1 LSTENTQTLIVANR
15 LSLDNGLRMI
25 HCQDSSTAMVAL
37 NVLVNAGA
45 RDENENLTGIAH
57 LFEHMMFGGSQ
68 NIPDYDGEITEAG
81 GENNA
86 WTSNDFTNF
95 YDIAPAHNAETLFH
109 LESDRMLAP
118 SLSQH
123 TLDVQRDVVIEE
135 FKQQCLNR
143 PYGDLMHH
151 LRGMVYGNHPYSWPV
166 IGKTPEHLRKVVRQ
180 DMLDWFEHN
189 YTPANSVVAI
199 TGNISF
205 ERAAEL
211 TKKWFGDIPSR
222 NYTPRNLPSI
232 PDLKAPITKTVTGPV
247 PATTITVAYLM
258 DEYGT
263 QDYYAADAITDLLS
277 AGHASRFYRRLIID
291 DGASVFAEADAS
303 ITGCE
308 HRGLLMLTARL
319 ASEDID
325 PQIAVDKLIEQAKTV
340 ITEGISDIELQR
352 LKNRQQSMFIMS
364 CMDYIGKGQRLAMA
378 EMHNEEPD
386 AQLNAYLKLTAD
398 YIVGVAD
405 KIFNNTHP
413 AVLIYRPEGKQ

>member
-1 LSTENTQTLIVANR
+1 MINANR
-15 LSLDNGLRMI
+15 FTLDNGLRMI

-37 NVLVNAGA
+37 NVLVNTGA
-45 RDENENLTGIAH
+45 RDEDPNLTGIAH

-68 NIPDYDGEITEAG
+68 NIPDYDLEITDAG

-86 WTSNDFTNF
+86 WTGNDFTNF

-118 SLSQH
+118 SLSEQ
-123 TLDVQRDVVIEE
+123 TLTVQRGVVIEE

-151 LRGMVYGNHPYSWPV
+151 LRAMIYGDHPYSWPV
-166 IGKTPEHLRKVVRQ
+166 IGKTPEHLQRVVRE
-180 DMLDWFEHN
+180 DMVGWFERN
-189 YTPANSVVAI
+189 YTPANAVLAV
-199 TGNISF
+199 TGNITF
-205 ERAAEL
+205 EHACEL
-211 TKKWFGDIPSR
+211 TKKWFGDIPAR
-222 NYTPRNLPSI
+222 KTPVRSLPPI
-232 PDLKAPITKTVTGPV
+232 PDLAEPITKTVTGQV

-263 QDYYAADAITDLLS
+263 QGYYAADAITDLLS

-291 DGASVFAEADAS
+291 DGASTFAEADAS

-325 PQIAVDKLIEQAKTV
+325 PAQAVQKLIEQARTV
-340 ITEGISDIELQR
+340 VTEGVTELEMQR
-352 LKNRQQSMFIMS
+352 LKNRQQSMFVMG
-364 CMDYIGKGQRLAMA
+364 CLDYIGKGQRLAMA
-378 EMHNEEPD
+378 EMHGEQADTQIN
-386 AQLNAYLKLTAD
+386 NYLKLTPEF
-398 YIVGVAD
+398 VVSVAD
-405 KIFNNTHP
+405 KIFNHTNP
-413 AVLIYRPEGKQ
+413 AVLIYRPANNNGCNN

>member
-1 LSTENTQTLIVANR
+1 MIIANR
-15 LSLDNGLRMI
+15 LTLDNGLRMI
-25 HCQDSSTAMVAL
+25 HCQDTSTAMVAL
-37 NVLVNAGA
+37 NILVNTGA

-57 LFEHMMFGGSQ
+57 LFEHLMFGGSK
-68 NIPDYDGEITEAG
+68 NIPDYDIEITEAG

-86 WTSNDFTNF
+86 WTGNDFTNF

-118 SLSQH
+118 LLSEHSLS
-123 TLDVQRDVVIEE
+123 VQRDVVIEE

-151 LRGMVYGNHPYSWPV
+151 LRGMVYGSHPYSWPV
-166 IGKTPEHLRKVVRQ
+166 IGKTPEHLERVERQ
-180 DMLDWFEHN
+180 DMVDWFERN
-189 YTPANSVVAI
+189 YTPMNAVLAI

-211 TKKWFGDIPSR
+211 TKKWFGDIPAR
-222 NYTPRNLPSI
+222 KTPARNLPAI
-232 PDLKAPITKTVTGPV
+232 EDLKEPITKEVRGAV

-263 QDYYAADAITDLLS
+263 PDYYAADALTDLLS
-277 AGHASRFYRRLIID
+277 AGHASRFYRRLIIE
-291 DGASVFAEADAS
+291 DGASMFAEADAS

-325 PQIAVDKLIEQAKTV
+325 PMIAVDKLIEQSRTV
-340 ITEGISDIELQR
+340 INEGVSELDMQR
-352 LKNRQQSMFIMS
+352 LKNRHQSMFIMS
-364 CMDYIGKGQRLAMA
+364 CLDYIGKGQRLAMA
-378 EMHNEEPD
+378 EMHNEQPD
-386 AQLNAYLKLTAD
+386 TQLNSYMKLTAD
-398 YIVGVAD
+398 DIVNVAD
-405 KIFNNTHP
+405 KIFNHTNP
-413 AVLIYRPEGKQ
+413 AVLIYRPEDKQ

>member
-1 LSTENTQTLIVANR
+1 MSTENTQSLIVANR

-37 NVLVNAGA
+37 NVLVDAGA
-45 RDENENLTGIAH
+45 RDEDANLTGIAH

-95 YDIAPAHNAETLFH
+95 YDIAPAHNVETLFH

-151 LRGMVYGNHPYSWPV
+151 LRGMIYGDHPYSWPV
-166 IGKTPEHLRKVVRQ
+166 IGKTPEHLRAVVRE
-180 DMLDWFEHN
+180 DMLGWFDRN
-189 YTPANSVVAI
+189 YTPSNAVVAV

-211 TKKWFGDIPSR
+211 TKKWFGDIPARSHK
-222 NYTPRNLPSI
+222 PRRLPDIPNLSEP
-232 PDLKAPITKTVTGPV
+232 KTKTVSGPV

-263 QDYYAADAITDLLS
+263 PGYYAADAITDLLS

-291 DGASVFAEADAS
+291 DGASMFAEADAS
-303 ITGCE
+303 ILGSE
-308 HRGLLMLTARL
+308 HRGLLLLNARL
-319 ASEDID
+319 ASEDIN
-325 PQIAVDKLIEQAKTV
+325 PQTAVDALIAQAKSV
-340 ITEGISDIELQR
+340 ITEGITDNELQR

-378 EMHNEEPD
+378 EIHNEEPD
-386 AQLNAYLKLTAD
+386 SQLNAYMQLTAD
-398 YIVGVAD
+398 YIVQVAD
-405 KIFNNTHP
+405 SIFNHTHP
-413 AVLIYRPEGKQ
+413 AVLIYRPESKQ

>member
-1 LSTENTQTLIVANR
+1 
-15 LSLDNGLRMI
+15 
-25 HCQDSSTAMVAL
+25 MVAV
-37 NVLVNAGA
+37 NVLVNTGA
-45 RDENENLTGIAH
+45 RDEDANLTGIAH

-68 NIPDYDGEITEAG
+68 NIPEYDVEITEAG

-86 WTSNDFTNF
+86 WTGNDFTNF

-118 SLSQH
+118 SLSEQ
-123 TLDVQRDVVIEE
+123 TLTVQRGVVIEE

-151 LRGMVYGNHPYSWPV
+151 LRGMIYGNHPYSWPV
-166 IGKTPEHLRKVVRQ
+166 IGKTPEHLERVVRQ
-180 DMLDWFEHN
+180 DMVDWFERN
-189 YTPANSVVAI
+189 YTPGNAVLAV

-205 ERAAEL
+205 ERACEL
-211 TKKWFGDIPSR
+211 TQKWFGDIPAR
-222 NYTPRNLPSI
+222 RTPVRNLPPI
-232 PDLKAPITKTVTGPV
+232 ADLAAPVTKTVEGAV
-247 PATTITVAYLM
+247 PATTVTVAYLM

-277 AGHASRFYRRLIID
+277 AGHASWFYRRLIID

-308 HRGLLMLTARL
+308 HRGLLMLTGRL

-325 PQIAVDKLIEQAKTV
+325 PNEAVQKLIEQARTV
-340 ITEGISDIELQR
+340 VT
-352 LKNRQQSMFIMS
+352 
-364 CMDYIGKGQRLAMA
+364 GQRLAMA
-378 EMHNEEPD
+378 EMHNEQPD
-386 AQLNAYLKLTAD
+386 TQLKSYMKLTPE

-405 KIFNNTHP
+405 KIFNHTHP
-413 AVLIYRPEGKQ
+413 AVLIYRPSKQ